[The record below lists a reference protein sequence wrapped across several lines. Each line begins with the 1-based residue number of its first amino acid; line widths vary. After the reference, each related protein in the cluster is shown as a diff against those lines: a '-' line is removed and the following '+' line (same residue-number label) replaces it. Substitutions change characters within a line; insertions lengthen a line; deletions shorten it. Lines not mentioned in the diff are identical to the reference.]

1 MSLDLTSVMILLGL
15 QLGALAWRVRR
26 EINGLERHP
35 FPFVPVPDNVNIAA
49 MIAVLY
55 FCVIAPA
62 TTTGLRLYSVGVMG
76 RATFVAAAVLLVTH
90 PIVVASHYRLWGGRR
105 SAARRD
111 DPLPYCTAQEVVVQ
125 LVALAIAGVVFL
137 AVIRA
142 ANAERVILPGG

>member
-15 QLGALAWRVRR
+15 QMAALAWRVRR

-35 FPFVPVPDNVNIAA
+35 FPFVPLPDNVNIAA
-49 MIAVLY
+49 MIGVLY

-90 PIVVASHYRLWGGRR
+90 PIVVASHYRLWAGRR
-105 SAARRD
+105 AARHNGD
-111 DPLPYCTAQEVVVQ
+111 ELPYCTLQEAVVQ
-125 LVALAIAGVVFL
+125 AVALIIAGAVFL
-137 AVIRA
+137 AVVRA
-142 ANAERVILPGG
+142 ANAERVVLPG